1 MSELLHHPE
10 IAGGPPPAISILA
23 EASSAAPMPE
33 GLVARTILVSLP
45 PGSPGAPPHRH
56 PGPLYAYVLRGAI
69 TFELEGRPE
78 RVIRAGEAFFEPGGD
93 VIHYKGGNALED
105 EESALVATMICEPG
119 APVLTVVGDDEL
131 EARKHLRVSQNSGV
145 SGLS

>member
-1 MSELLHHPE
+1 MSQLPHHPE
-10 IAGGPPPAISILA
+10 TADGPPVKVEILA
-23 EASSAAPMPE
+23 ETPGVAPVPE
-33 GLVARTILVSLP
+33 TLVGRTILVTFP

-56 PGPLYAYVLRGAI
+56 PGPIYGYVVTGAI
-69 TFELEGRPE
+69 TFELEGQPE

-105 EESALVATMICEPG
+105 EESTLVATMICEPG
-119 APVLTVVGDDEL
+119 APVLTVVGHDEL
-131 EARKHLRVSQNSGV
+131 EARKHLRVSQTGGV